1 MKWLVPAAQMTRF
14 DGQRRILILS
24 WMTYTLAYTL
34 RVNIA
39 VVIPALISERG
50 YTLTEMGL
58 VTSLYFITYMLGQLV
73 NGYLGDRIG
82 SKQLIVAGLIGSA
95 LCNLGVALA
104 PGLGLTALC
113 WAVNGIAQSMLW
125 APIMKT
131 LSTWFARYQ
140 LERVSFIM
148 SMSMIVGY
156 AVSWGVSSFLVTSRN
171 WQMAFY
177 LPAGLV
183 GLFVLVLLFF
193 FQGAPASETH
203 NDGVV
208 DGAAA
213 PNAGAT
219 RTPDAAAAGV
229 SSAVALNNADAGVP
243 DSSAAGKRPED
254 LSIREFFRLIQ
265 LPGLLVIALLQ
276 GLIREGISVWFPTIL
291 QDSGKLSANKPVLI
305 LIIIPLVNFG
315 GILLVRRVNRHVKG
329 DSIRTLLIVF
339 FMTASAALL
348 LNIFLTQLFWLV
360 VPSMVVLLALTYGL
374 TPILTSV
381 IPFQYAQY
389 RRVAL
394 TTGVLDFAIYSG
406 AAVSGLASGAIADFF
421 SWNGVML
428 LWLAAAVLGLILTTH
443 RYIKNKGGQRHEQTI
458 NDQT

>member
-1 MKWLVPAAQMTRF
+1 MDDHSKMKWLAPAARMTRF

-24 WMTYTLAYTL
+24 WLTYTLAYTL

-82 SKQLIVAGLIGSA
+82 SKKLIVVGLIGSA
-95 LCNLGVALA
+95 LCNLGVAFA
-104 PGLGLTALC
+104 PGLALTALC
-113 WAVNGIAQSMLW
+113 WAVNGMAQSMLW

-156 AVSWGVSSFLVTSRN
+156 AVSWGVSSVLVSN
-171 WQMAFY
+171 LQWQLAFY

-183 GLFVLVLLFF
+183 ALFVLVLLYF
-193 FQGAPASETH
+193 FQGVPDPDRPGDGSVGVESAADTGVTGTTHAAS
-203 NDGVV
+203 
-208 DGAAA
+208 
-213 PNAGAT
+213 PNAAT
-219 RTPDAAAAGV
+219 T
-229 SSAVALNNADAGVP
+229 AVAVP
-243 DSSAAGKRPED
+243 AVAGKRPED

-291 QDSGKLSANKPVLI
+291 QDSGTLAATTPVLI
-305 LIIIPLVNFG
+305 LIIIPLVNFA
-315 GILLVRRVNRHVKG
+315 GILLVKRINKQVKG

-348 LNIFLTQLFWLV
+348 LNIFLTELFWLV
-360 VPSMVVLLALTYGL
+360 IPSMVVLLALTYGL
-374 TPILTSV
+374 TPVLTSV

-389 RRVAL
+389 QRVAL
-394 TTGVLDFAIYSG
+394 TAGVLDFAIYSG
-406 AAVSGLASGAIADFF
+406 AALSGLASGAIADYF

-458 NDQT
+458 NNQT

>member
-1 MKWLVPAAQMTRF
+1 MKWRVRAKQLTRF

-24 WMTYTLAYTL
+24 WITYTLAYTL

-58 VTSLYFITYMLGQLV
+58 VTSLYFVTYMFGQLV

-82 SKQLIVAGLIGSA
+82 SKQLILVGLIGSA
-95 LCNLGVALA
+95 LCNVGIALA
-104 PGLGLTALC
+104 PNLLVTALC
-113 WAVNGIAQSMLW
+113 WAVNGMAQSMLW

-131 LSTWFARYQ
+131 LSIWFARYQ

-156 AVSWGVSSFLVTSRN
+156 AVSWGASSILVSNLH

-183 GLFVLVLLFF
+183 VLFVLVLYVL
-193 FQGAPASETH
+193 FQGEPAADQQMDEMTDAISSG
-203 NDGVV
+203 NAARSPDGR
-208 DGAAA
+208 AA
-213 PNAGAT
+213 P
-219 RTPDAAAAGV
+219 V
-229 SSAVALNNADAGVP
+229 V
-243 DSSAAGKRPED
+243 GKQPED

-265 LPGLLVIALLQ
+265 LPGLLAIALLQ

-291 QDSGKLSANKPVLI
+291 QDSGKLTANTPLLI
-305 LIIIPLVNFG
+305 LIIIPVVNFG
-315 GILLVRRVNRHVKG
+315 GILLVRRVNKHVKG
-329 DSIRTLLIVF
+329 DSIRTLLVVF
-339 FMTASAALL
+339 FLTAGAALL
-348 LNIFLTQLFWLV
+348 LNLFLEEWFWLV

-394 TTGVLDFAIYSG
+394 TAGVLDFAIYSG
-406 AAVSGLASGAIADFF
+406 AALSGLASGAIADAF

-428 LWLAAAVLGLILTTH
+428 LWLAAAVLGLILSTH
-443 RYIKNKGGQRHEQTI
+443 RYVKNKGGQRHEQTI
-458 NDQT
+458 NDPS

>member
-1 MKWLVPAAQMTRF
+1 MKWPVPAAQMTRF

-24 WMTYTLAYTL
+24 WVTYTLAYTL

-104 PGLGLTALC
+104 PGLALTALF
-113 WAVNGIAQSMLW
+113 WAVNGMAQSMLW

-156 AVSWGVSSFLVTSRN
+156 AVSWGVSSVLVTSLQ

-183 GLFVLVLLFF
+183 VLFVLVLLLF
-193 FQGAPASETH
+193 FQGVPASEMPG
-203 NDGVV
+203 DVAVGLES
-208 DGAAA
+208 AAD
-213 PNAGAT
+213 AGAVHT
-219 RTPDAAAAGV
+219 TQASTNA
-229 SSAVALNNADAGVP
+229 ADAGVP
-243 DSSAAGKRPED
+243 VSSITGKRPEE

-291 QDSGKLSANKPVLI
+291 QDSGTLAATTPVLI

-315 GILLVRRVNRHVKG
+315 GILLVRRVNKHVKG

-339 FMTASAALL
+339 FMTAGAALL
-348 LNIFLTQLFWLV
+348 LNIFLTELFWLV

-389 RRVAL
+389 QRVAL
-394 TTGVLDFAIYSG
+394 TAGVLDFAIYSG
-406 AAVSGLASGAIADFF
+406 AALSGLASGAIADYF

-458 NDQT
+458 NNQT